1 MSGSAENAYRITVS
15 AQVKDNSGGTA
26 YAFAVPAGAITND
39 AQILQKVKSKQLVPE
54 THMFVLQTAGGDTT
68 FGPNFTTLTGNVES
82 FVNWDNLSAANQ
94 ALLNYDA
101 AGPSG
106 QYDVYIYA
114 IDPFKN
120 RAVQKHPLSPIRMT
134 SDTITIQEVTNM
146 TEMFIKLSDD
156 PDNTNQFAE
165 HRKLDVADP
174 TLTTEKSLFDFHN
187 VNGPRKDALYL
198 MDPELD
204 ESEFYVDTVRVVALK
219 DPVSATDAQIAT
231 FAKTKG
237 TLVESFGTGT
247 ETKLEKVFDSIS
259 DTTAG
264 RALVIGETYEV
275 YSVIHNKGLNKDHVH
290 LMATVAAGT
299 FPVISGA
306 TALIKEV

>member
-26 YAFAVPAGAITND
+26 YAFAVPAGAITDD

-54 THMFVLQTAGGDTT
+54 THMFVLRTAGGDTT

-120 RAVQKHPLSPIRMT
+120 KAVQKHPLSPIRMT
-134 SDTITIQEVTNM
+134 SDTITIQEVTDL
-146 TEMFIKLSDD
+146 FIGDAS
-156 PDNTNQFAE
+156 TIEFAE
-165 HRKLDVADP
+165 HRKLDVPDP
-174 TLTTEKSLFDFHN
+174 TLTTAKAMFDFHN

-198 MDPELD
+198 MEPTLNK
-204 ESEFYVDTVRVVALK
+204 SEFVVDTVRVVALQNA
-219 DPVSATDAQIAT
+219 PTDVQDIVT
-231 FAKTKG
+231 FAETKG
-237 TLVESFGTGT
+237 TLVESFLPDTT
-247 ETKLEKVFDSIS
+247 ETKIPKVFDSVS
-259 DTTAG
+259 DTTTG
-264 RALVIGETYEV
+264 RDLVIGETYNV
-275 YSVIHNKGLNKDHVH
+275 YSVIHNKGLNKDHVR

-299 FPVISGA
+299 LPVISDA